1 MASRGDRT
9 IRSVAVLGGGIVG
22 LSAALAF
29 ARALPQVRVTIVA
42 TPPDPAALADRLP
55 GTLPGIARFHD
66 LIGLAEQE
74 VLRAGAATH
83 RLGTR
88 IAGWSGGDAGW
99 VQVHGQ
105 YGAAA
110 GSIPF
115 HQLWARAW
123 RAGEALSYDRYSA
136 AAVLALADRF
146 VHPED
151 DPRSPL
157 STYDYTLRLDPP
169 RYRAL
174 LARLAEARGV
184 ELVPA
189 AGVGIERCGDG
200 GLAALLLDGE
210 RRVEADLFLDCAG
223 PAAPLR
229 ASLGGAFEDWGD
241 LLPCDRLVLGH
252 GPARPPSPRDDVTA
266 TAAGWRSTTP
276 LPDRD
281 LHLAAHIGALAGAA
295 EAELAPGAVAD
306 ETVML
311 RLGCRRDPWRHNVLA
326 IGDAAVALDPLQH
339 GNLDT
344 AHAAIRRA
352 LDLLPGRDCHP
363 LELREYNRR
372 TGLAAERLRDFLA
385 LHYARAPRLAGWRAE
400 HLPDSLAH
408 MLDQFAR
415 RGRLVM
421 QDEDPIHEES
431 WIAAFI
437 GLGVLPQATAPLAAA
452 TDPAAAA
459 EWMRGIAEG
468 MATLPAQL
476 PAYPEYLARC
486 RSSVSR

>member
-1 MASRGDRT
+1 MASAGDRT

-55 GTLPGIARFHD
+55 GTLPGIARFHA
-66 LIGLAEQE
+66 LIGLTEQE

-88 IAGWSGGDAGW
+88 IAGWSGDDAAW

-105 YGAAA
+105 YGAPA

-123 RAGEALSYDRYSA
+123 RAGEALPYYRYSA

-157 STYDYTLRLDPP
+157 STYDYALRLDPP

-174 LARLAEARGV
+174 LARLAELRGIG
-184 ELVPA
+184 LVPA
-189 AGVGIERCGDG
+189 AELGSERRGDG
-200 GLAALLLDGE
+200 GVAALLLEGG
-210 RRVEADLFLDCAG
+210 RRIEADLFLDCAG
-223 PAAPLR
+223 PSAPLR
-229 ASLGGAFEDWGD
+229 TPLGGAFEDWSD
-241 LLPCDRLVLGH
+241 LLPCDRLLIGH
-252 GPARPPSPRDDVTA
+252 GPARPPSPRDDVAA
-266 TAAGWRSTTP
+266 TASGWRSTTP
-276 LPDRD
+276 LPDHE
-281 LHLAAHIGALAGAA
+281 LHLAASVGTLAGV
-295 EAELAPGAVAD
+295 ESPLPPEVAVD
-306 ETVML
+306 ETIAL
-311 RLGCRRDPWRHNVLA
+311 RPGRRRDPWRHNVLA

-344 AHAAIRRA
+344 AQAAIRRA

-372 TGLAAERLRDFLA
+372 ADLATERLRDFLA
-385 LHYARAPRLAGWRAE
+385 LHYARAPRLAGWHAGPV
-400 HLPDSLAH
+400 PDSLAQL
-408 MLDQFAR
+408 LDQFAR

-421 QDEDPIHEES
+421 QDEDPIPEES
-431 WIAAFI
+431 WIAALI
-437 GLGVLPQATAPLAAA
+437 GLGVVPQTTAPLAAA
-452 TDPAAAA
+452 IDPAATAA
-459 EWMRGIAEG
+459 WMRGIAEG
-468 MATLPAQL
+468 MATLPGQL
-476 PAYPEYLARC
+476 PAYPDYLARC
-486 RSSVSR
+486 RSVSS